1 MIDPKILLVEKIK
14 YGLEPI
20 IFDYELEQLKND
32 VPVQKIIGYIEMAD
46 VKINL
51 SQLVLI
57 PHYETEELIY
67 HAIDLIKKYQL
78 KNILDLGCGSGFI
91 GITIKKH

>member
-32 VPVQKIIGYIEMAD
+32 VPVQKIIGYIMS
-46 VKINL
+46 KSMMSKSI
-51 SQLVLI
+51 
-57 PHYETEELIY
+57 
-67 HAIDLIKKYQL
+67 
-78 KNILDLGCGSGFI
+78 
-91 GITIKKH
+91 

>member
-32 VPVQKIIGYIEMAD
+32 VPVQKNYWLHRNGW
-46 VKINL
+46 
-51 SQLVLI
+51 
-57 PHYETEELIY
+57 
-67 HAIDLIKKYQL
+67 
-78 KNILDLGCGSGFI
+78 C
-91 GITIKKH
+91 